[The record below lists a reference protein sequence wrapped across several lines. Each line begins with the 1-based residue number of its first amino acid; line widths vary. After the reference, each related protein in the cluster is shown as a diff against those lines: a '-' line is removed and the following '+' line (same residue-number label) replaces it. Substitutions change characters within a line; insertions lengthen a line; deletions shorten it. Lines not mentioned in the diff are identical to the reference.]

1 MKPAWTG
8 HGWRYL
14 GWAAVCAV
22 VAALGAINGLGAVDD
37 LIADRLLRLSRRA
50 VPQDVVIVAI
60 DDASL
65 AALGRWPWRRE
76 LHAELLE
83 RLAQAR
89 VSAVGMD
96 LILSEP
102 DPTGDPE
109 LARAMRGQGR
119 VVLPLHMSPTTDG
132 ALVVLPVAPLAA
144 AAAGLGHVHTDLDAD
159 GVVRGLYLREGFGD
173 LTWEYFA
180 LAVLRLS
187 DPAAARDAVRGI
199 DAGLPSAGIDAHA
212 DTGWRRDAHF
222 LVRFA
227 GPAGTVRRYSYV
239 DVLRGRVPP
248 EQLRGAVVFVGATSP
263 GLADMNPTPL
273 NSGQMLMSGV
283 ETHAQAFVALR
294 EGWTLRPLTPVQ
306 SAILAILPLALVLA
320 SLRWGSPRLGLAST
334 LLALPLVL
342 LVAWGLLQIGVRW
355 LPAAALIGVLAAYP
369 LWSWRRLEAA
379 MRFLDDEFRR
389 VRERLHGRAAA
400 PPEAR
405 HGDGLD
411 RRIHSLQAAAQ
422 RLATLEAQRE
432 EAVNFLSHD
441 LRAPLSGALALI
453 ALHGG
458 ERDDP
463 LLGRIEAQLRIA
475 LEMAEGYLHLARAQ
489 ASGLDARELLD
500 LRDVATEAVDLAWDN
515 ARQRAVRLACELP
528 TEPCLAEADGALLR
542 RALGNL
548 IDNALKYGRPQ
559 APVRCTLLPQPE
571 GWRLAVDSEGTPIGA
586 ALAAGLFEHFRQ
598 RGASSGGGVGLGLA
612 LVDAV
617 ARRHGGRAGWESLP
631 NGNRFFIDLPAA
643 AEPGGLEA

>member
-1 MKPAWTG
+1 MPGLAG
-8 HGWRYL
+8 HWWRYL
-14 GWAAVCAV
+14 GWVGFCAA
-22 VAALGAINGLGAVDD
+22 VAALGAINGLGVVDD
-37 LIADRLLRLSRRA
+37 LIADRLLRLSKRA

-60 DDASL
+60 DDPSL

-76 LHAELLE
+76 LHAELLDH
-83 RLAQAR
+83 LARAQ

-102 DPTGDPE
+102 DPSGDPE

-119 VVLPLHMSPTTDG
+119 VVLPLHMSPTNDG
-132 ALVVLPVAPLAA
+132 GLVALPVAPLAA

-159 GVVRGLYLREGFGD
+159 GVVRGLYLREGFGA

-187 DPAAARDAVRGI
+187 DPAVARYAVRGV
-199 DAGLPSAGIDAHA
+199 DAGGSPPAGADVHA

-227 GPAGTVRRYSYV
+227 GPAGTVRQYSYV

-263 GLADMNPTPL
+263 GLADMTPTPL
-273 NSGQMLMSGV
+273 NSGQVLMSGV
-283 ETHAQAFVALR
+283 EAHAQAFVALR
-294 EGWTLRPLTPVQ
+294 EGWTLRPLT
-306 SAILAILPLALVLA
+306 AAEGAALAVLPLVLVLA
-320 SLRWGSPRLGLAST
+320 GLRWGSPRLGLALT
-334 LLALPLVL
+334 LLMLPLVVM
-342 LVAWGLLQIGVRW
+342 VAWGLLQFGVRW

-389 VRERLHGRAAA
+389 VGARLHGRAGA

-405 HGDGLD
+405 RGDGLD

-453 ALHGG
+453 ALHEGQRG
-458 ERDDP
+458 DP
-463 LLGRIEAQLRIA
+463 LLGRIEAQLRAA

-489 ASGLDARELLD
+489 APEPDARELLD
-500 LRDVATEAVDLAWDN
+500 LRDVATEAVDLAWDA
-515 ARQRAVRLACELP
+515 ARQRGVRLTCELP
-528 TEPCLAEADGALLR
+528 PEPCLAEADGAMLR

-548 IDNALKYGRPQ
+548 IDNALKYGRPK
-559 APVRCTLLPQPE
+559 APVCVMLQAKPD
-571 GWRLAVDSEGTPIGA
+571 GWRLAVDSEGTPIA
-586 ALAAGLFEHFRQ
+586 AELAAGLFEHFRQ
-598 RGASSGGGVGLGLA
+598 RDGSSGGGVGLGLA

-617 ARRHGGRAGWESLP
+617 ARRHDGSAGWEALP
-631 NGNRFFIDLPAA
+631 AGNRFFVDLPVAA
-643 AEPGGLEA
+643 DLGDQEA

>member
-1 MKPAWTG
+1 MPGLAG
-8 HGWRYL
+8 HWRRYL
-14 GWAAVCAV
+14 GWISVCAAVAV
-22 VAALGAINGLGAVDD
+22 LGAINGLGAVDD
-37 LIADRLLRLSRRA
+37 LISDRLLRLSKRA

-83 RLAQAR
+83 RLTQAR

-96 LILSEP
+96 LILSES
-102 DPTGDPE
+102 DPTGDPA

-119 VVLPLHMSPTTDG
+119 VVLPLHMSPTANG
-132 ALVVLPVAPLAA
+132 ALVALPVAPLAA
-144 AAAGLGHVHTDLDAD
+144 AAAGLGHVHTDLGTD
-159 GVVRGLYLREGFGD
+159 GVVRGLYLREGFGA

-187 DPAAARDAVRGI
+187 DPAAAGLAAGGVDASGRSP
-199 DAGLPSAGIDAHA
+199 AGTDVHA
-212 DTGWRRDAHF
+212 DAGWRRDAHF

-227 GPAGTVRRYSYV
+227 GPAGTVRHYSYV

-248 EQLRGAVVFVGATSP
+248 EQLRGAIVFVGATSP

-273 NSGQMLMSGV
+273 NSGQVLMSGV
-283 ETHAQAFVALR
+283 ETHAQAFIALR
-294 EGWTLRPLTPVQ
+294 EGWTLSPLTATQ
-306 SAILAILPLALVLA
+306 SAALAVLPLALVLVG
-320 SLRWGSPRLGLAST
+320 LRWGSPRIGLALT
-334 LLALPLVL
+334 LLMLPLVVML
-342 LVAWGLLQIGVRW
+342 AWGLLQLGVRW
-355 LPAAALIGVLAAYP
+355 GPAAALIGVLAAYP
-369 LWSWRRLEAA
+369 LWSWRRLETA

-389 VRERLHGRAAA
+389 MGARLHGQAAA

-405 HGDGLD
+405 RGDGLD

-458 ERDDP
+458 ERGDP
-463 LLGRIEAQLRIA
+463 LLGRIEAQLRAA
-475 LEMAEGYLHLARAQ
+475 LEMAEGYMHLARAQ
-489 ASGLDARELLD
+489 APEPDARELLD
-500 LRDVATEAVDLAWDN
+500 LRDVATEAVDLAWD
-515 ARQRAVRLACELP
+515 AAQQRDVRLTCELP
-528 TEPCLAEADGALLR
+528 PGQCLAEADGAMLR

-559 APVRCTLLPQPE
+559 APVRCTLLPQPD
-571 GWRLAVDSEGTPIGA
+571 GWRLAVDSEGTPVAA

-598 RGASSGGGVGLGLA
+598 RAGSSGGGVGLGLA

-617 ARRHGGRAGWESLP
+617 ARRHDGRAGWEALP
-631 NGNRFFIDLPAA
+631 AGNRFFMDLPAA
-643 AEPGGLEA
+643 ADTGDRDA